1 MSALLLALAVEL
13 SWELH
18 LALSELALLH
28 SCDRPLAWAC
38 MDCWVQLMS
47 GQMGEDR
54 PTTSRFVFRNVM
66 SNITHRIEE
75 ENENEGSL
83 GIE

>member
-1 MSALLLALAVEL
+1 
-13 SWELH
+13 
-18 LALSELALLH
+18 
-28 SCDRPLAWAC
+28 
-38 MDCWVQLMS
+38 MS
-47 GQMGEDR
+47 GQMEEDR